1 MIKKKYILL
10 IISFAIILFL
20 FWKKDGSLV
29 KISLIEQK
37 IEGKKDSV
45 KTPDEAT
52 PMKKAIL
59 GTEAFVNVPSKNWEQ
74 KLKQSL
80 IDQAGD
86 SQLSIEIKK
95 EKSLIWT
102 RDENPFKVESVI
114 VKLTNHQNVES
125 SFRALVDPQTG
136 KVLESWDQTI
146 FDPAN
151 VKDNFSFKLDSRYNQ

>member
-1 MIKKKYILL
+1 MIKKKYFVL

-20 FWKKDGSLV
+20 LWKKDGSLV
-29 KISLIEQK
+29 KNSIVDQIK
-37 IEGKKDSV
+37 EGKVDSI
-45 KTPDEAT
+45 KTPYKTDLK
-52 PMKKAIL
+52 KKAIH
-59 GTEAFVNVPSKNWEQ
+59 EPKAFVNVPSKNWEQ

-80 IDQAGD
+80 RAQAGD

-95 EKSLIWT
+95 EKSIIWT
-102 RDENPFKVESVI
+102 KDENPLKVESVV
-114 VKLTNHQNVES
+114 VKLTNRQNVQS

-151 VKDNFSFKLDSRYNQ
+151 VKENFSFKLDSRYNQ